1 MGKSK
6 NMSNQDNIIKKDK
19 RPKTA
24 DKVLN

>member
-6 NMSNQDNIIKKDK
+6 NMSDKDIIIKKDK